1 MIPNRNRV
9 PTAFEFA
16 GDTQQGLAV
25 TSPKSAKKRAKTGSD
40 SILVQR
46 GYSSP
51 VHFGFNN
58 IRAMT
63 PGATKLFEFG
73 LRPTG
78 PDLDTFLGL
87 EEAFKPISEG
97 FLGSPRSAC
106 TKIDTAGEFKTSRPG
121 SSETGFAFCDRPGAM
136 LRNSTLTC
144 A

>member
-1 MIPNRNRV
+1 MISGSARATTYLMPN
-9 PTAFEFA
+9 A
-16 GDTQQGLAV
+16 LYIL
-25 TSPKSAKKRAKTGSD
+25 GSD

-78 PDLDTFLGL
+78 PDLDTV
-87 EEAFKPISEG
+87 
-97 FLGSPRSAC
+97 
-106 TKIDTAGEFKTSRPG
+106 PG
-121 SSETGFAFCDRPGAM
+121 TRGGV
-136 LRNSTLTC
+136 
-144 A
+144 